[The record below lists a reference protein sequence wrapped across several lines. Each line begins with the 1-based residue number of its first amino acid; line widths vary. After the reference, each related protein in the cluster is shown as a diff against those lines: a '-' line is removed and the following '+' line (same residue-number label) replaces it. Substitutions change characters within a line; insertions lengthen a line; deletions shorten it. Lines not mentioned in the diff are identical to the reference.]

1 MEEVS
6 EACTSN
12 LEGSVT
18 RSLQTD
24 GGQALLDASIS
35 KELLAVRPRPWCDL
49 ALGRGPWAAGSRAGT
64 RGQPREGAWPVAP
77 VPPSPGGERGCVEPG
92 ILF

>member
-49 ALGRGPWAAGSRAGT
+49 ALGRGPWAAGSQHTGPTQGGGMAS
-64 RGQPREGAWPVAP
+64 GASATQ
-77 VPPSPGGERGCVEPG
+77 SGR
-92 ILF
+92 